1 MSGSYKAGNTERKRG
16 FQTNDSTWC
25 FGDRL
30 FFFFFTV
37 EWTLAF
43 LSFYPFNGFIVNFFI
58 LFKTHQINN

>member
-1 MSGSYKAGNTERKRG
+1 MSGSYKAGDTERKRG

-37 EWTLAF
+37 WCMVGSNEIDG
-43 LSFYPFNGFIVNFFI
+43 SVCKSPG
-58 LFKTHQINN
+58 